1 MKKLSSAKQQE
12 IARAQW
18 DRYERA
24 RDNGHLDYIDMA
36 KKCDAYYSGDQ
47 WDEYDKMS
55 LEAEGRPAL
64 TINTVLPTIN
74 TVLGEQSSRR
84 ADIKFKPRRG
94 GDEEVAHTL
103 TKLYMQ
109 IADSNKLD
117 WVEQQVFSDGLI
129 MDGRGY
135 FDARMDFSDHVEG
148 EIRITAKDPLDILID
163 PDAKDADPK
172 NWNEVFETKW
182 MTLDEIEELYG
193 KKKAED
199 LRFIAENGSSFGRD
213 SIEYEETRFGDLDPS
228 DDYFGADVPGDDEY
242 RNVRSLRVIERQHK
256 KLSRCDFFVD
266 PNTGD
271 QRHSPTT
278 WSDQKK
284 KKFAKQYG
292 LNLISK
298 MIKKVRWT
306 VTCDHVVLHD
316 DWSPYRDFTIIPFF
330 AYFRRG
336 KPFGMV
342 RNLLSPQEQ
351 LNKIASQE
359 LHIVNTTANSGWMV
373 ESGSLVGMTADDL
386 EEHGAETGL
395 VLEYNRG
402 STPPTKINPNS
413 IPTGL
418 DRIAQKAQANIQ
430 SISGI
435 NDSMLGTD
443 SAEVSGVAIQAKQN
457 RGAVMIQVPLD
468 NLRKSRQYLAERI
481 LDLIQGFYTEQR
493 VIQVTNEDDPL
504 KPREEMVV
512 NQMTPEGEI
521 INNLTIGEYDV
532 VVATAP
538 ARDSFDE
545 VQFAEALNL
554 RQVGV
559 SIPDDAIIE
568 YSHLARKGEL
578 AKRIRMMTGVEQS
591 EEQMQ
596 AAAMQQEIQMQQVQ
610 LELAKMQAEVQKLQ
624 SEAAVNMAKA
634 QDTAGV
640 APQIRMQELQ
650 AKIGMKEQ
658 ELMLRRELASLTNQT
673 RTNQSQT
680 NAATRIAAT
689 AMQTAA
695 KKEAAKPQQVDIPN
709 IRTTNNQQ
717 DIDMSDDKDE
727 NVNTT
732 TFDVM
737 PGADPIEEDDAPAID
752 LSFPDE
758 PEAKEEETVEETV
771 AEESEEVVAEEETE
785 EPAEDVEP
793 EAESEEEPEALK
805 EPEPEPEVEEK
816 PTEPKAKKPMV
827 PKSRLDE
834 VLAKQK
840 ELQKQLEDMRAS
852 QAAEE
857 EAPEEYDF
865 AAKEVEYQNALL
877 DGEVEKAT
885 AVRTEIRKAERA
897 QIEFEMTQK
906 MTKTVSQD
914 REANA
919 LQQAASQLEN
929 AFPQFNRAS
938 DQYDETL
945 TNEVVEL
952 RDAFMMKGDNPVA
965 ALSKA
970 ARFVVREYDLVD
982 NAEETP
988 ALASTPNAADE
999 VAKKRKE
1006 VSRKLKAAES
1016 QPPEMPGESSAA
1028 KGESQYDIN
1037 NMTEDEFNSL
1047 PEATLKR
1054 LRGDIL

>member
-47 WDEYDKMS
+47 WDDYDKMS

-129 MDGRGY
+129 MDGRGF

-148 EIRITAKDPLDILID
+148 EVRITAKDPLDILID

-172 NWNEVFETKW
+172 TWNEVFETKW

-292 LNLISK
+292 LNIISK

-481 LDLIQGFYTEQR
+481 LDLVQGFYTEQR
-493 VIQVTNEDDPL
+493 VIQVTNEDDPM

-709 IRTTNNQQ
+709 IRTTNNQ
-717 DIDMSDDKDE
+717 
-727 NVNTT
+727 
-732 TFDVM
+732 
-737 PGADPIEEDDAPAID
+737 
-752 LSFPDE
+752 
-758 PEAKEEETVEETV
+758 
-771 AEESEEVVAEEETE
+771 
-785 EPAEDVEP
+785 
-793 EAESEEEPEALK
+793 
-805 EPEPEPEVEEK
+805 
-816 PTEPKAKKPMV
+816 
-827 PKSRLDE
+827 
-834 VLAKQK
+834 
-840 ELQKQLEDMRAS
+840 
-852 QAAEE
+852 
-857 EAPEEYDF
+857 
-865 AAKEVEYQNALL
+865 
-877 DGEVEKAT
+877 
-885 AVRTEIRKAERA
+885 
-897 QIEFEMTQK
+897 
-906 MTKTVSQD
+906 
-914 REANA
+914 
-919 LQQAASQLEN
+919 
-929 AFPQFNRAS
+929 
-938 DQYDETL
+938 
-945 TNEVVEL
+945 
-952 RDAFMMKGDNPVA
+952 
-965 ALSKA
+965 
-970 ARFVVREYDLVD
+970 
-982 NAEETP
+982 
-988 ALASTPNAADE
+988 
-999 VAKKRKE
+999 
-1006 VSRKLKAAES
+1006 
-1016 QPPEMPGESSAA
+1016 
-1028 KGESQYDIN
+1028 
-1037 NMTEDEFNSL
+1037 
-1047 PEATLKR
+1047 
-1054 LRGDIL
+1054 